1 MDTTAHDV
9 QLVAG
14 NQRQLL
20 RRATPQR
27 PGRDPRNGNPLLAL
41 VPDERIT
48 HFITRRWPAEAIQLA
63 YLQRIAH
70 SSTDGMW
77 DMSLLFYHLPTRA
90 LLNAR
95 ERRRARLSDLDAPV
109 PVKWI
114 RYGLTP
120 AMRAAF
126 DYPCGE
132 TSFIDPHDQGDGP
145 GGRPTRGLQ
154 LGGTRQCRLLQTEL
168 INTQPS
174 TGILADNI
182 CAQGPATTS
191 GGWATM
197 NVLIKPD
204 TGQVAY
210 NSKGQVQQVPVWS
223 GQTSQFAEQAIKPVV
238 TNAKNDTRWGRTS
251 RTSTRRACR
260 RTSPMSRPTASSGR
274 CTTACLRSISPIP
287 PRRSRTAFSQPVQ
300 RPEPRI
306 RLLGWGLRGG
316 SDRNVTFEA
325 KNWYVR
331 YLSLY
336 IRYLDPTISRS
347 R

>member
-1 MDTTAHDV
+1 MLLGMSSLLPACGDDNEGGGSSGGGGTATEERTYVFDLTYMDTAAHDV

-20 RRATPQR
+20 QRVTPQNLVELR
-27 PGRDPRNGNPLLAL
+27 KRNPLLAL

-95 ERRRARLSDLDAPV
+95 QRRRARLSDLDAPV

-126 DYPCGE
+126 DDPCGE
-132 TSFIDPHDQGDGP
+132 SSFVDPNDQATALVAGHPELSSGEPDGAAYI
-145 GGRPTRGLQ
+145 
-154 LGGTRQCRLLQTEL
+154 QTEL

-174 TGILADNI
+174 TGILADSI
-182 CAQGPATTS
+182 CAQGPATTAAA
-191 GGWATM
+191 GG
-197 NVLIKPD
+197 
-204 TGQVAY
+204 
-210 NSKGQVQQVPVWS
+210 
-223 GQTSQFAEQAIKPVV
+223 
-238 TNAKNDTRWGRTS
+238 R
-251 RTSTRRACR
+251 
-260 RTSPMSRPTASSGR
+260 
-274 CTTACLRSISPIP
+274 
-287 PRRSRTAFSQPVQ
+287 
-300 RPEPRI
+300 
-306 RLLGWGLRGG
+306 
-316 SDRNVTFEA
+316 
-325 KNWYVR
+325 
-331 YLSLY
+331 
-336 IRYLDPTISRS
+336 
-347 R
+347 